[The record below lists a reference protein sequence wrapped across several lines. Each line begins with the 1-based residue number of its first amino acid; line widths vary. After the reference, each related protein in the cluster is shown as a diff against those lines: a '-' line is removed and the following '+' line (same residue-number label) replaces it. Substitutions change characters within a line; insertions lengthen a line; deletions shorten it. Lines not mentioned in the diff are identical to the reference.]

1 MSPIN
6 KAIKKFGII
15 ALITIFIN
23 ITSLLVDIFMY
34 KFSIFS
40 IVFDSIGVILTLITG
55 ITYLCYSQKS
65 ANTIAQ
71 GKKLFLTISILNIF
85 NNLIVWVISFYV
97 YNLSNVMASKIAIQ
111 KIQDVQPSF
120 FSNHNEK
127 EEPIIINV
135 EEYDA
140 QSRSDI
146 LVKRLEEL
154 KSLKEKL
161 LISDQEYL
169 KLREEAIKEFIH

>member
-1 MSPIN
+1 
-6 KAIKKFGII
+6 
-15 ALITIFIN
+15 
-23 ITSLLVDIFMY
+23 
-34 KFSIFS
+34 
-40 IVFDSIGVILTLITG
+40 
-55 ITYLCYSQKS
+55 
-65 ANTIAQ
+65 
-71 GKKLFLTISILNIF
+71 
-85 NNLIVWVISFYV
+85 
-97 YNLSNVMASKIAIQ
+97 MASKIAIQ

-127 EEPIIINV
+127 EKPIIINV

>member
-1 MSPIN
+1 
-6 KAIKKFGII
+6 
-15 ALITIFIN
+15 
-23 ITSLLVDIFMY
+23 
-34 KFSIFS
+34 
-40 IVFDSIGVILTLITG
+40 
-55 ITYLCYSQKS
+55 
-65 ANTIAQ
+65 
-71 GKKLFLTISILNIF
+71 
-85 NNLIVWVISFYV
+85 
-97 YNLSNVMASKIAIQ
+97 MASKIAIQ
-111 KIQDVQPSF
+111 KIQDIQPSF

>member
-1 MSPIN
+1 
-6 KAIKKFGII
+6 
-15 ALITIFIN
+15 
-23 ITSLLVDIFMY
+23 
-34 KFSIFS
+34 
-40 IVFDSIGVILTLITG
+40 
-55 ITYLCYSQKS
+55 
-65 ANTIAQ
+65 
-71 GKKLFLTISILNIF
+71 
-85 NNLIVWVISFYV
+85 
-97 YNLSNVMASKIAIQ
+97 MASKIAIQ